1 MCFEGVMICE
11 HEWLSKTVDFFWWS
25 KEDVPTYTFLQV
37 CFLILELCVYMC
49 VVQVNLQVYAVWACS
64 MSMQYV
70 YVGSYKLSCTF
81 LNLGWWNNFSSPI
94 WHICQSY
101 TLMYLYGCWLMV
113 DLRSLWPQLLHP
125 FQGIAASWNA
135 PCARKSFGVRKWY
148 YCVSV
153 FLVLM
158 VLWRKVVFRSLPHWC
173 LSWKIAVYTG
183 SWGIGTYFWV
193 VFTNPNFNLLD
204 LDGWRKVSIYLITL
218 SNLGFDPGTFEES
231 WGLPARLA
239 LALLM

>member
-153 FLVLM
+153 FLVSSYGFVEKGCLPEPST
-158 VLWRKVVFRSLPHWC
+158 LVFVMENCSVHRELRHWYIF
-173 LSWKIAVYTG
+173 LGGFHQPKLQFVG
-183 SWGIGTYFWV
+183 PRWV
-193 VFTNPNFNLLD
+193 EK
-204 LDGWRKVSIYLITL
+204 G
-218 SNLGFDPGTFEES
+218 
-231 WGLPARLA
+231 
-239 LALLM
+239 